1 MVPVNQNLY
10 LQPSLDRLRV
20 AVLEQ
25 NRPGSVE
32 GLLAHHVLKDNP
44 RINIEW
50 QVGCTPAWMDTEF
63 RPTILDHVAA
73 LGYYLWAHP
82 TSQFKPQLLDGLS
95 RVRERDAFKGVHLS
109 LAHSPARLLGIILGC
124 VALGDAAS
132 DTLTWCPISSTGHL
146 EPR

>member
-44 RINIEW
+44 RINIDW
-50 QVGCTPAWMDTEF
+50 QVACTPAWMDTEF

-82 TSQFKPQLLDGLS
+82 TSRFTPQLLDGLS
-95 RVRERDAFKGVHLS
+95 RVRGVTRVSEITVLR
-109 LAHSPARLLGIILGC
+109 ANNRYCEMRLVLE
-124 VALGDAAS
+124 
-132 DTLTWCPISSTGHL
+132 TLK
-146 EPR
+146 

>member
-1 MVPVNQNLY
+1 MAWIQPLYFAGFNFLLQYDRGSAESSPPREKLEFRDPCNSTERTEMVPVSQSLY

-50 QVGCTPAWMDTEF
+50 QVGCTP
-63 RPTILDHVAA
+63 
-73 LGYYLWAHP
+73 
-82 TSQFKPQLLDGLS
+82 
-95 RVRERDAFKGVHLS
+95 
-109 LAHSPARLLGIILGC
+109 
-124 VALGDAAS
+124 
-132 DTLTWCPISSTGHL
+132 
-146 EPR
+146 

>member
-1 MVPVNQNLY
+1 MVPVSQNLY

-50 QVGCTPAWMDTEF
+50 QVGCT
-63 RPTILDHVAA
+63 RP
-73 LGYYLWAHP
+73 GWKQY
-82 TSQFKPQLLDGLS
+82 SS
-95 RVRERDAFKGVHLS
+95 R
-109 LAHSPARLLGIILGC
+109 
-124 VALGDAAS
+124 
-132 DTLTWCPISSTGHL
+132 PISIML
-146 EPR
+146 RL